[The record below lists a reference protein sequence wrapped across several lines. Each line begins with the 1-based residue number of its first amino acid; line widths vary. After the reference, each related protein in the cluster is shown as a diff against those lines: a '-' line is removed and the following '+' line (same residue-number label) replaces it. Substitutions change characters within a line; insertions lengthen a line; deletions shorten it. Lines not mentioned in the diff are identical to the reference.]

1 MIIKTKEFK
10 EAANKILLAANLD
23 TNAANLEL
31 VISNSNLFLN
41 VTNKEYFVSVKFT
54 LDPEENSKTVE
65 TFRAV
70 VDASLFLSLVSGF
83 TTDTF
88 NLDIKDNTVVLGSGK
103 SKYKLAMIYEN
114 ENLMTLPVIAIQN
127 KTVEMS
133 ISNDI
138 LTSILNINSKELLK
152 SKYLDVSELNKLYY
166 IDETGCFTFTNGSC
180 LNSFTLEKPVK
191 LLLNDRIVRLFNLF
205 KDDVQFS
212 LGQDPLPN
220 GNVQTKIVLETP
232 DTYLAAIIT
241 CDDTLITKV
250 QQPCEATKRYLNEA
264 YDHSLVLS
272 TTALSSA
279 INRLM
284 TFTKNSKSGTEK
296 VNMAY
301 LPTAIKISNGELT
314 LEDKFENY
322 ETVAIENE
330 SHSAG
335 DYEMYVNL
343 YDIKLVLDSCKADH
357 ITLNCGNHRSV
368 IISRGTV
375 TNLIPEVRKI

>member
-1 MIIKTKEFK
+1 MIIKTKDFK

-31 VISNSNLFLN
+31 VARNSSLYLN
-41 VTNKEYFVSVKFT
+41 VTNKEYYVAVKFPLET
-54 LDPEENSKTVE
+54 EE

-88 NLDIKDNTVVLGSGK
+88 SLDIKDNTVVLGSGK
-103 SKYKLAMIYEN
+103 SKYKVAMIYEN
-114 ENLMTLPVIAIQN
+114 EDLMSLPVIAIQN

-133 ISNDI
+133 IPNDI
-138 LTSILNINSKELLK
+138 LMSILNVNSKELLK
-152 SKYLDVSELNKLYY
+152 TKYLDVSELNKLYY

-205 KDDVQFS
+205 KDDVKFS
-212 LGQDPLPN
+212 LGQDPLAN
-220 GNVQTKIVLETP
+220 GSIQTKMVLETP
-232 DTYLAAIIT
+232 DTYLAAVIT
-241 CDDTLITKV
+241 CDDALIAKV
-250 QQPCEATKRYLNEA
+250 QHPCEATKRYLSEN
-264 YDHSLVLS
+264 YDHKLVLS
-272 TTALSSA
+272 TTDLAGA

-284 TFTKNSKSGTEK
+284 AFTKNSKATSEK

-301 LPTAIKISNGELT
+301 LPTAMKIENGELVIK
-314 LEDKFENY
+314 DKFDNY
-322 ETVAIENE
+322 ETVSIANE
-330 SHSAG
+330 SYSAS
-335 DYEMYVNL
+335 DYEMFINL
-343 YDIKLVLDSCKADH
+343 YDIKLVLDSCKTDH

-368 IISRGTV
+368 VVTRGTV
-375 TNLIPEVRKI
+375 ANLIPEVRKM